1 MVSPPPPRVLLPLC
15 ASPPLPSGNPRT
27 KRGGG
32 EIFVYIGKLGRDP
45 VWVSQRSFSVPEVR
59 NFEQDWRH
67 RVARGI
73 AGQDRLLRV
82 YLLLPPPP
90 LQLVR
95 SQSRGCT
102 GGGTEPVSFPF
113 LSSSSVA
120 LTRGGI
126 KNLKLQLGAVWDRA
140 AGAGS
145 EVYIPRRP
153 PSILVCLSPN
163 VDFGGGARI
172 EESLEMK
179 VRQKVLLMRDK
190 YILGRQEL

>member
-1 MVSPPPPRVLLPLC
+1 M
-15 ASPPLPSGNPRT
+15 
-27 KRGGG
+27 
-32 EIFVYIGKLGRDP
+32 
-45 VWVSQRSFSVPEVR
+45 
-59 NFEQDWRH
+59 
-67 RVARGI
+67 
-73 AGQDRLLRV
+73 
-82 YLLLPPPP
+82 
-90 LQLVR
+90 R

-102 GGGTEPVSFPF
+102 GEGTEPVSFPF

-172 EESLEMK
+172 EESLKMK
-179 VRQKVLLMRDK
+179 VRQKVLFMRDK
-190 YILGRQEL
+190 YCIHIYWGDRRCDSKLQRKVNPAVVSDLLPKRYQDVQRE